1 MSLLETFDPESL
13 CPFCQVIRLPQ
24 SRHCNICNQ
33 CVERYDHH
41 CPWVGNCVGRT
52 NHSSFYL
59 HLILIVIYCVASLI
73 NAFMSTVKDDADSI
87 SDAVVYV
94 NIPSALETISVMT
107 LLTFGFLFG
116 TLVTV
121 LFIYQT

>member
-1 MSLLETFDPESL
+1 
-13 CPFCQVIRLPQ
+13 
-24 SRHCNICNQ
+24 
-33 CVERYDHH
+33 
-41 CPWVGNCVGRT
+41 
-52 NHSSFYL
+52 
-59 HLILIVIYCVASLI
+59 
-73 NAFMSTVKDDADSI
+73 MSTVKDDAESI

-121 LFIYQT
+121 LFIYQTQNLMKGQTSTERTRQARLQA